1 MSDPQNPARR
11 NGGQLVRIGRRW
23 GWLAVLAVGLPLFW
37 LIHSALISTGNP
49 NLVPALLFFGA
60 GLVPA
65 AFVTFVAGRRL
76 DFGVGPAVV
85 GITALVGGAVGVTT
99 AGFLEYRTLALL
111 DVLPLIAVGVIEEVA
126 KLVMPLV
133 LLLFIRRRSPGDGLL
148 IGVASGA
155 GFAVFET
162 MGYAL
167 VELVQ
172 SGGDLHVVDH
182 LLVVRGLL
190 SPAAHMA
197 WTGLT
202 SAALWSAASHHWQR
216 RSVGVLVLVYAIA
229 VALHTAWDSFDDDT
243 LYTVLAAISL
253 SLLVYTTH
261 RLAGLS
267 RAQHVTS
274 PGTGV
279 CSRAR
284 ARFPHRE
291 EDSCGSA
298 PSAVTSVPICRRSL
312 PDSPPQTP

>member
-1 MSDPQNPARR
+1 MSDTQNPARR
-11 NGGQLVRIGRRW
+11 DDGRLVRVGRRW
-23 GWLAVLAVGLPLFW
+23 GWLAVLAVGLLLFW

-60 GLVPA
+60 ALVRA
-65 AFVTFVAGRRL
+65 AFVTSVAGRRL
-76 DFGVGPAVV
+76 DFGVGSSVV
-85 GITALVGGAVGVTT
+85 GVTALLGGAVGVTT
-99 AGFLEYRTLALL
+99 AGFLEYRTLVLL
-111 DVLPLIAVGVIEEVA
+111 DVLPMVAVGVIEEAA

-162 MGYAL
+162 MGYAF

-202 SAALWSAASHHWQR
+202 SAALWSAAAHHWQR
-216 RSVGVLVLVYAIA
+216 RSLGVLARVYAIA
-229 VALHTAWDSFDDDT
+229 VGLHTAWDSFDDDT
-243 LYTVLAAISL
+243 VYTVLAAVSL

-261 RLAGLS
+261 RLDGLS
-267 RAQHVTS
+267 RAQVVTS
-274 PGTGV
+274 PAAAAEV
-279 CSRAR
+279 A
-284 ARFPHRE
+284 
-291 EDSCGSA
+291 SA
-298 PSAVTSVPICRRSL
+298 AHG
-312 PDSPPQTP
+312 

>member
-1 MSDPQNPARR
+1 MSDTQNSVRR
-11 NGGQLVRIGRRW
+11 DDGRLVRLGRRW
-23 GWLAVLAVGLPLFW
+23 GWLAVLAVGLLVFW

-65 AFVTFVAGRRL
+65 AFVSFVAGRRL
-76 DFGVGPAVV
+76 DFGVGSSVV
-85 GITALVGGAVGVTT
+85 GVTALVGGAIGVTT
-99 AGFLEYRTLALL
+99 AGFLEYRTLVLL
-111 DVLPLIAVGVIEEVA
+111 DVLPMAAVGVIEEAA

-162 MGYAL
+162 MGYAF

-202 SAALWSAASHHWQR
+202 SAALWSAAAQHWRR

-229 VALHTAWDSFDDDT
+229 VGLHTAWDSFDDDT
-243 LYTVLAAISL
+243 VYAVLAAVSL

-267 RAQHVTS
+267 RPQ
-274 PGTGV
+274 GV
-279 CSRAR
+279 PLPTAV
-284 ARFPHRE
+284 PPV
-291 EDSCGSA
+291 A
-298 PSAVTSVPICRRSL
+298 PASHG
-312 PDSPPQTP
+312 

>member
-1 MSDPQNPARR
+1 MSDTQNSVRR
-11 NGGQLVRIGRRW
+11 DHGRLVQLGRRW
-23 GWLAVLAVGLPLFW
+23 GWLAVLAVGLLLFW

-60 GLVPA
+60 SLVPA
-65 AFVTFVAGRRL
+65 AFVSFVAGRRL
-76 DFGVGPAVV
+76 DFGVGSPVV
-85 GITALVGGAVGVTT
+85 GVTALVGGAIGVTT
-99 AGFLEYRTLALL
+99 AGFLEYRTLILL
-111 DVLPLIAVGVIEEVA
+111 DVLPMAAVGVIEEAA

-162 MGYAL
+162 MGYAF

-202 SAALWSAASHHWQR
+202 SAALWSAAEHHWRR
-216 RSVGVLVLVYAIA
+216 RSVGVLVLVYAVA
-229 VALHTAWDSFDDDT
+229 VGLHTAWDSFDDDT
-243 LYTVLAAISL
+243 AYAVLAAVSL

-267 RAQHVTS
+267 R
-274 PGTGV
+274 
-279 CSRAR
+279 
-284 ARFPHRE
+284 
-291 EDSCGSA
+291 SA
-298 PSAVTSVPICRRSL
+298 GAALATVSSTVAPT
-312 PDSPPQTP
+312 PQT

>member
-1 MSDPQNPARR
+1 MSDTQNSVRWDDGR
-11 NGGQLVRIGRRW
+11 LVRVSRRW
-23 GWLAVLAVGLPLFW
+23 GWLAVLAIGLLVFW
-37 LIHSALISTGNP
+37 LIHEALISTGNP

-60 GLVPA
+60 ALVPA
-65 AFVTFVAGRRL
+65 AFVSFVAGRRL
-76 DFGVGPAVV
+76 DFGVGPAAV
-85 GITALVGGAVGVTT
+85 GVTALVGGAIGVTT
-99 AGFLEYRTLALL
+99 AGFLEYRTLILL
-111 DVLPLIAVGVIEEVA
+111 DVLPMAAVGVIEEAA

-162 MGYAL
+162 MGYAF

-202 SAALWSAASHHWQR
+202 SAALWSAAAHHWRR
-216 RSVGVLVLVYAIA
+216 RSVGVLVLVYAVA
-229 VALHTAWDSFDDDT
+229 VGLHTAWDSFDDDT
-243 LYTVLAAISL
+243 AYAVLAAVSL
-253 SLLVYTTH
+253 SLLVFTTH

-267 RAQHVTS
+267 RS
-274 PGTGV
+274 PG
-279 CSRAR
+279 
-284 ARFPHRE
+284 
-291 EDSCGSA
+291 
-298 PSAVTSVPICRRSL
+298 ISL
-312 PDSPPQTP
+312 PTPASAMAPTSHG

>member
-1 MSDPQNPARR
+1 MSDTQNSVRWDDGR
-11 NGGQLVRIGRRW
+11 LVRVSRRW
-23 GWLAVLAVGLPLFW
+23 GWLAVLAIGLLVFW
-37 LIHSALISTGNP
+37 LIHAALISTGNP

-60 GLVPA
+60 ALVPA
-65 AFVTFVAGRRL
+65 AFVSFVAGRRL
-76 DFGVGPAVV
+76 DFGVGPAAV
-85 GITALVGGAVGVTT
+85 GVTALVGGAIGVTT
-99 AGFLEYRTLALL
+99 AGFLEYRTLILL
-111 DVLPLIAVGVIEEVA
+111 DVLPMAAVGVIEEAA

-162 MGYAL
+162 MGYAF

-202 SAALWSAASHHWQR
+202 SAALWSAAAHHWRR
-216 RSVGVLVLVYAIA
+216 RSVGVLVLVYAVA
-229 VALHTAWDSFDDDT
+229 VGLHTAWDSFDDDT
-243 LYTVLAAISL
+243 AYAVLAAVSL
-253 SLLVYTTH
+253 SLLVFTTH

-267 RAQHVTS
+267 RSSGISLPAT
-274 PGTGV
+274 
-279 CSRAR
+279 A
-284 ARFPHRE
+284 
-291 EDSCGSA
+291 
-298 PSAVTSVPICRRSL
+298 SAVAPASHS
-312 PDSPPQTP
+312 

>member
-1 MSDPQNPARR
+1 MFDIQNSVRR
-11 NGGQLVRIGRRW
+11 DDGRLVRVGRRW
-23 GWLAVLAVGLPLFW
+23 GWLAVLAVGLLLFW

-60 GLVPA
+60 ALVPA
-65 AFVTFVAGRRL
+65 AFVSFVAGRRL
-76 DFGVGPAVV
+76 DFGVGSSVV
-85 GITALVGGAVGVTT
+85 GVTALVGGAIGVTT
-99 AGFLEYRTLALL
+99 AGFLEYRTLILL
-111 DVLPLIAVGVIEEVA
+111 DVLPMAAVGVIEEAA

-133 LLLFIRRRSPGDGLL
+133 LLLFIRHRSPGDGLL

-162 MGYAL
+162 MGYAF

-202 SAALWSAASHHWQR
+202 SAALWSAAAHHWRR
-216 RSVGVLVLVYAIA
+216 RSVGVLVLVYAVA
-229 VALHTAWDSFDDDT
+229 VGLHTAWDSFDDDT
-243 LYTVLAAISL
+243 AYAVLAAVSL

-267 RAQHVTS
+267 R
-274 PGTGV
+274 PKGV
-279 CSRAR
+279 
-284 ARFPHRE
+284 
-291 EDSCGSA
+291 
-298 PSAVTSVPICRRSL
+298 SL
-312 PDSPPQTP
+312 PAAAPAVAPAPHG